1 MRISRLP
8 HSPIPALHPRR
19 SGCRRGATTLET
31 ALVVG
36 AWTMVFVGIFDAGVT
51 TMRGNTA
58 AHLARQ
64 AARMTIV
71 RGSQAG
77 PELPV
82 WGPTTRTV
90 NLADTS
96 EIARTLAPH
105 LRGLNASSFT
115 LKLEWPDGNNDPDSR
130 VRATVTSSY
139 QPVITQ
145 VTGSGSIPMQAQC
158 TMSIVH

>member
-1 MRISRLP
+1 MRNSRLP
-8 HSPIPALHPRR
+8 LSQIPAWLPERGR
-19 SGCRRGATTLET
+19 CRRGATTLET

-90 NLADTS
+90 NLA
-96 EIARTLAPH
+96 
-105 LRGLNASSFT
+105 
-115 LKLEWPDGNNDPDSR
+115 
-130 VRATVTSSY
+130 
-139 QPVITQ
+139 
-145 VTGSGSIPMQAQC
+145 
-158 TMSIVH
+158 

>member
-1 MRISRLP
+1 MQISRQ
-8 HSPIPALHPRR
+8 LHLRFPE
-19 SGCRRGATTLET
+19 SGDRHHRCRRGATTLET

-36 AWTMVFVGIFDAGVT
+36 TWTMVFVGIFDAGVT
-51 TMRGNTA
+51 TMRSNTA

-90 NLADTS
+90 NLADAS
-96 EIARTLAPH
+96 EISRTLAPH
-105 LRGLNASSFT
+105 TRGLNAAAFT
-115 LKLEWPDGNNDPDSR
+115 LKLEWLDGNNDPDSR
-130 VRATVTSSY
+130 VRATVSSAY
-139 QPVITQ
+139 HPVITQ
-145 VTGSGSIPMQAQC
+145 LTGLGSVPMQAQC

>member
-1 MRISRLP
+1 MRISRL
-8 HSPIPALHPRR
+8 LHLQSRELSAPRNR
-19 SGCRRGATTLET
+19 CRRGATTLET

-36 AWTMVFVGIFDAGVT
+36 AWSMIFVGIFDAGVT
-51 TMRGNTA
+51 TMRSNTSS
-58 AHLARQ
+58 HLARQ

-82 WGPTTRTV
+82 WGPTTQTV
-90 NLADTS
+90 NLADAS
-96 EIARTLAPH
+96 EISRTLAPH

-115 LKLEWPDGNNDPDSR
+115 LKLEWPDGNNNPDSR

-139 QPVITQ
+139 HPVITQ
-145 VTGSGSIPMQAQC
+145 ITGSGSIPMQAQC

>member
-1 MRISRLP
+1 MQTSRHP
-8 HSPIPALHPRR
+8 SPVSPALPTRHPN
-19 SGCRRGATTLET
+19 SRRGATTVET

-36 AWTMVFVGIFDAGVT
+36 TWTMVFVGIFDAGVT
-51 TMRGNTA
+51 TMRSNTA

-64 AARMTIV
+64 AARVTIV

-90 NLADTS
+90 NLGDAS
-96 EIARTLAPH
+96 EVSRTLAPH
-105 LRGLNASSFT
+105 VRGLNASAFT
-115 LKLEWPDGNNDPDSR
+115 LKLEWLDGNCDPDSR
-130 VRATVTSSY
+130 VRATVTSAY
-139 QPVITQ
+139 HPVITKL
-145 VTGSGSIPMQAQC
+145 TGLGSVPMQAQC